1 MRAERLLSILMLL
14 QVHRHMTAGEL
25 AARFAVSERTI
36 QRDMEAL
43 SLAGVPVYAER
54 GNGGGWRLLE
64 EYRTNLTGLNLSEI
78 QALFV
83 QTPAR
88 LLNDLGLNSASDSA
102 FAKLLASLPDMQR
115 RTAQHMR
122 ERLHVDGASWF
133 AVEEEAPAFETLQQ
147 ALWQDRKLSMA
158 YGRSDGEAV
167 ERLVDP
173 LGLVVKG
180 RIWYLIAGV
189 EGELRTYR
197 VSRVARAEIAE
208 QPCARPA
215 DFDLAAYWAQSTAD
229 FKANLPQYPV
239 TVRADPGVVPS
250 LRHMRFARVQGVS
263 SPAADGW
270 VRVEILFELEQEAL
284 AQVLGFGARIVVV
297 EPVGLQEMVVE
308 SARGVMGLYE
318 G

>member
-25 AARFAVSERTI
+25 AERFHVSERTI

-88 LLNDLGLNSASDSA
+88 LLNDLGLNSASDRA
-102 FAKLLASLPDMQR
+102 FAKLLASLPELQR
-115 RTAQHMR
+115 RTAQQMR
-122 ERLHVDGASWF
+122 ERIHVDGAGWF
-133 AVEEEAPAFETLQQ
+133 VLEEEAPAFATIQQ
-147 ALWQDRKLSMA
+147 ALWQDRKLRMA
-158 YGRSDGEAV
+158 YGRSDAAAV

-189 EGELRTYR
+189 GGELRTYR
-197 VSRVARAEIAE
+197 VSRVAQAKVTE
-208 QPCARPA
+208 QPCARPV
-215 DFDLAAYWAQSTAD
+215 DFDLATYWAQSTAE
-229 FKANLPQYPV
+229 FKANLPQYLV
-239 TVRADPGVVPS
+239 VVRADPEIVPS
-250 LRHMRFARVQGVS
+250 LRHMRFARVQQVS
-263 SPAADGW
+263 APEADGW
-270 VRVEILFELEQEAL
+270 VRVDILFEIEQEAL
-284 AQVLGFGARIVVV
+284 AQVLGFGPRIAVI
-297 EPVGLQEMVVE
+297 EPVELRDLVMQ
-308 SARGVMGLYE
+308 SARTVLALY
-318 G
+318 GK